1 MKMAK
6 PQNNG
11 YECFI
16 YLEENCSRQLLCL
29 STWFQGEMTYKQAL
43 NNQFEILKALEKLE
57 ADYHVTDAQL
67 KPVEPI
73 QEDRKMNSFYK
84 VTVYLKQYP
93 MEEDKAIQIPNV
105 EDIEVVMGEVIFH
118 QKWLYLEKEYNNNII
133 YDKKDILK
141 IVIEVE

>member
-1 MKMAK
+1 MAK

-16 YLEENCSRQLLCL
+16 YLEENYSRQLLCL
-29 STWFQGEMTYKQAL
+29 STWFQGEMSYKQAL

-73 QEDRKMNSFYK
+73 
-84 VTVYLKQYP
+84 
-93 MEEDKAIQIPNV
+93 
-105 EDIEVVMGEVIFH
+105 
-118 QKWLYLEKEYNNNII
+118 
-133 YDKKDILK
+133 
-141 IVIEVE
+141 